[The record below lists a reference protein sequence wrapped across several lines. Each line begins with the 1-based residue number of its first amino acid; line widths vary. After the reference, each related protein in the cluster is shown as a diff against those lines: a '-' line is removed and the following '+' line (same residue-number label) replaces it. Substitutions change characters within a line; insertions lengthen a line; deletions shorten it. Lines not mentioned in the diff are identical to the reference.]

1 MNKTRNV
8 LGIAL
13 CTALLVP
20 SLSFLSSAQ
29 TRINLDDALRL
40 AFGQSVTARSARE
53 ELRASEASA
62 EAAQRALYSTVD
74 LSLDVPSYSRTL
86 NAQYNIES
94 RRYEFFPMELLQWT
108 GRLDVSQPVI
118 WTNSTLTLSGLLYRQ
133 DQKDDSPDGAF
144 YRDFYTDLAIQLRQP
159 LFVPNSQ
166 RIALRRARINYEE
179 ALADYVRNT
188 LELRYTVTER
198 FYQLYAEQ
206 ERVTIQDDRVA
217 QETESFTT
225 GQRKFRAGLIAEV
238 EALQFEVDL
247 AAAQNDLLS
256 ARNRLAAQANS
267 FKQLIGLPLEDSLHL
282 ILTDTTIAAVQ
293 IDETEAIALAKKT
306 RVDLQRARNNV
317 ERGELS
323 LDEIEGQR
331 TVRGDLFL
339 SYGLNNNDEKL
350 STLYNDLRD
359 TRRAT
364 LTISI
369 PILDWGKHSRDVEA
383 AEARLRIARLMAD
396 DMETTIVR
404 EIRELVAGIGSASRR
419 AEVLKQ
425 SRLLAEIANDIST
438 KRYEVGTIGSTELA
452 QARTRLLQARLS
464 ALEAVID
471 YNISLADLS
480 RRTAFDFKTGQALGL
495 PE

>member
-1 MNKTRNV
+1 MNKAITFV
-8 LGIAL
+8 FPVGMAAGL
-13 CTALLVP
+13 
-20 SLSFLSSAQ
+20 FLYVFSAAAQ
-29 TRINLDDALRL
+29 TGLTLEEALRL
-40 AFGQSVTARSARE
+40 AFDQSVSARTARE

-62 EAAQRALYSTVD
+62 EAARLALYSSVD
-74 LSLDVPSYSRTL
+74 LSVDVPSYSRTL
-86 NAQYNIES
+86 NAQYNIET
-94 RRYEFFPMELLQWT
+94 RRYEFFPMEMLQWT

-118 WTNSTLTLSGLLYRQ
+118 WTNSTITLSGLLYRQ
-133 DQKDDSPDGAF
+133 DQKDDSPGGSF

-179 ALADYVRNT
+179 ALAEYLRGT
-188 LELRYTVTER
+188 LDLRYMVTER
-198 FYQLYAEQ
+198 FYQLYAAQ
-206 ERVTIQDDRVA
+206 ERVLIQEDRVR

-225 GQRKFRAGLIAEV
+225 GQRKYRAGLIAEV

-256 ARNRLAAQANS
+256 AHNRLAAQANS
-267 FKQLIGLPLEDSLHL
+267 FKQLIGVSLRDSLHL
-282 ILTDTTIAAVQ
+282 LLSDTTIAAVH
-293 IDETEAIALAKKT
+293 IDETEAIGMAKRT

-323 LDEIEGQR
+323 LDEIDGQR
-331 TVRGDLFL
+331 SIRGDLFL
-339 SYGLNNNDEKL
+339 SYGLNNNDERL

-364 LTISI
+364 FTVSV
-369 PILDWGKHSRDVEA
+369 PIFDWGKHSRDVEA
-383 AEARLRIARLMAD
+383 AEARLRIARLASED
-396 DMETTIVR
+396 LEITIER
-404 EIRELVAGIGSASRR
+404 EIRELLAGIASSARR

-425 SRLLAEIANDIST
+425 SRLLADIANDIST

-471 YNISLADLS
+471 YNVSLADLA
-480 RRTAFDFKTGQALGL
+480 RRTAYDFKAGKALSL

>member
-1 MNKTRNV
+1 MNRAINV
-8 LGIAL
+8 AFPAGIAAGL
-13 CTALLVP
+13 LLLVFTAP
-20 SLSFLSSAQ
+20 AQ
-29 TRINLDDALRL
+29 TELTLDAALRL
-40 AFGQSVTARSARE
+40 AFDQSVSARTSRE

-62 EAAQRALYSTVD
+62 EAARRALYSSVD
-74 LSLDVPSYSRTL
+74 LSMDLPSYSRTL
-86 NAQYNIES
+86 NAQYNIET
-94 RRYEFFPMELLQWT
+94 RRYEFFPMEMLQWT

-118 WTNSTLTLSGLLYRQ
+118 WTNSTITLSGLLYRQ
-133 DQKDDSPDGAF
+133 DQKDDSPGGAF

-166 RIALRRARINYEE
+166 RIALRRARIHYEE
-179 ALADYVRNT
+179 ALADFLRNT
-188 LELRYTVTER
+188 LELRYMVTER
-198 FYQLYAEQ
+198 FYQLYAAQ
-206 ERVTIQDDRVA
+206 ERVLIQEDRVK

-225 GQRKFRAGLIAEV
+225 GQRKYRAGLIAEV

-256 ARNRLAAQANS
+256 AHNRLAAQANS
-267 FKQLIGLPLEDSLHL
+267 FKQLIGVPLRDSLHL
-282 ILTDTTIAAVQ
+282 LLSDTTITAVY
-293 IDETEAIALAKKT
+293 IDEVEAIAMAKRT

-331 TVRGDLFL
+331 SIRGDLFL
-339 SYGLNNNDEKL
+339 SYGLNNNDERL

-364 LTISI
+364 FTVSI
-369 PILDWGKHSRDVEA
+369 PIFDWGKHSRDVEA
-383 AEARLRIARLMAD
+383 AEARLRIARLVSED
-396 DMETTIVR
+396 LETTIER
-404 EIRELVAGIGSASRR
+404 EIRELLAGITSSARR

-425 SRLLAEIANDIST
+425 SRLLADIANDIST

-471 YNISLADLS
+471 YNVSLADLA
-480 RRTAFDFKTGQALGL
+480 RRTAFDFKTGKALSL